1 MAYNQADQYFEPSTD
16 TDANF
21 ANSVAGQTNSY
32 FLPAVYSKKVL
43 NFFRKSSV
51 AEAITNTD
59 YAGEISAYGDS
70 VRIIKEPVI
79 TVYQYERGQDTT
91 QTKLT
96 DQEVNLVVDTAN
108 AFKFIVDDIETS
120 MSHVNFKEVASSSAA
135 YALRDAFDQGV
146 IAKMFSGVS
155 ASSPNHILGSDSAT
169 DLAAGTFD
177 GTGNLDIGYDS
188 GEHDP
193 IDVLSHMARLLDEQN
208 VPEEGRWFLANPEFY
223 EQLVKS
229 SSKLIS
235 VDFNAG
241 QGSIRNGLVSS
252 GKLRGFDMYKTNNI
266 DSTTNAAGKCIAGH
280 MSAVCTA
287 QTIINTEVIRDPSS
301 FGDIVRG
308 LHVYGAKYFVLKHLF
323 LPSTASTKAERGM
336 KYSPFSIMPQIGT
349 DTQPLRISTTKKIK
363 VSGQYLKNE
372 NKKKYDENYDRILGE
387 KRWHIAGLSVRK
399 KEWAVVV

>member
-1 MAYNQADQYFEPSTD
+1 MASNTSDQYFAQSSGS
-16 TDANF
+16 NF
-21 ANSVAGQTNSY
+21 SGNN
-32 FLPAVYSKKVL
+32 FMPEVYSKKVL
-43 NFFRKSSV
+43 NFFRKASV

-70 VRIIKEPVI
+70 VKIIKEPVI
-79 TVYQYERGQDTT
+79 TVDQYERGGSITATT
-91 QTKLT
+91 LT
-96 DQEVNLVVDTAN
+96 DNEVTLVVDTAN

-135 YALRDAFDQGV
+135 YALRDAFDTGV
-146 IAKMFSGVS
+146 IAKMFAGVP

-177 GTGNLDIGYDS
+177 GTGNLDIGYAS

-223 EQLVKS
+223 EQLVQS
-229 SSKLIS
+229 SSKLMS

-266 DSTTNAAGKCIAGH
+266 AATTNAAGKCIAGH
-280 MSAVCTA
+280 ISSTCTA
-287 QTIINTEVIRDPSS
+287 QTIINTEVVRDTAS

-308 LHVYGAKYFVLKHLF
+308 LHVYGAKVLRPEAL
-323 LPSTASTKAERGM
+323 
-336 KYSPFSIMPQIGT
+336 
-349 DTQPLRISTTKKIK
+349 
-363 VSGQYLKNE
+363 VSAFYGI
-372 NKKKYDENYDRILGE
+372 D
-387 KRWHIAGLSVRK
+387 
-399 KEWAVVV
+399 

>member
-1 MAYNQADQYFEPSTD
+1 MANNVSDQYFEPSTD

-21 ANSVAGQTNSY
+21 ANSVSGQANSY

-59 YAGEISAYGDS
+59 YAGEITAYGDT

-79 TVYQYERGQDTT
+79 TVYQYERGQDVT

-135 YALRDAFDQGV
+135 YALRDAFDSGV
-146 IAKMFSGVS
+146 IAAMFAGVP
-155 ASSPNHILGSDSAT
+155 AASPNHILGSDSAT

-177 GTGNLDIGYDS
+177 GTGNLDIGYAS

-223 EQLVKS
+223 EQLVQS
-229 SSKLIS
+229 NSKLLS

-266 DSTTNAAGKCIAGH
+266 AATTNAAGKCIAGH
-280 MSAVCTA
+280 ISSTCTA
-287 QTIINTEVIRDPSS
+287 QTIVNTEVIRDPSS

-308 LHVYGAKYFVLKHLF
+308 LHVYGAKVL
-323 LPSTASTKAERGM
+323 RGEA
-336 KYSPFSIMPQIGT
+336 
-349 DTQPLRISTTKKIK
+349 L
-363 VSGQYLKNE
+363 VSAFYGI
-372 NKKKYDENYDRILGE
+372 D
-387 KRWHIAGLSVRK
+387 
-399 KEWAVVV
+399 